1 MGVGDAVVGGGV
13 GVRDAAVLRGAGGL
27 CGARALPVVGV
38 VVLVVAVVRV
48 VGVVVG
54 GVAGLRGV
62 VVLGGAVGGVAV
74 RFGAGVVLRGVAG
87 RWGVAAGGAGLL
99 CGLGLV
105 AVVLLGVVGVV
116 RVVVLGGAA
125 GGAASLC
132 GSGLVGVVLFGVVV
146 VTPVVGAVLAPVVGG
161 EAVPVVGA
169 AVVRGRR
176 GSRRLGGPLRPGPLP
191 PRRRT
196 LSSPAVARSVVRTP
210 SRMLLAPFS
219 PARLNTGR

>member
-13 GVRDAAVLRGAGGL
+13 GVRHAAVLRGAGGL
-27 CGARALPVVGV
+27 CGARALPGVGV

-62 VVLGGAVGGVAV
+62 VVLGGA
-74 RFGAGVVLRGVAG
+74 
-87 RWGVAAGGAGLL
+87 GLL
-99 CGLGLV
+99 CGSGLV
-105 AVVLLGVVGVV
+105 AVVLRGVVGVV

-125 GGAASLC
+125 GGAALLC

-146 VTPVVGAVLAPVVGG
+146 VTPVAGAVLAPVVGAVLAPVVGG

>member
-27 CGARALPVVGV
+27 CGARALPGVGV

-62 VVLGGAVGGVAV
+62 VVLGGA
-74 RFGAGVVLRGVAG
+74 
-87 RWGVAAGGAGLL
+87 GLL
-99 CGLGLV
+99 CGSGLV

-125 GGAASLC
+125 GGAALLC
-132 GSGLVGVVLFGVVV
+132 GSGLVRVVLFGVVV
-146 VTPVVGAVLAPVVGG
+146 VTPVAGAVLAPVVGAVLAPVVGG
-161 EAVPVVGA
+161 EAVPVMG

>member
-27 CGARALPVVGV
+27 SGARALPVAVLVVDV
-38 VVLVVAVVRV
+38 VVLVGGV
-48 VGVVVG
+48 VGVVG
-54 GVAGLRGV
+54 GVASLCGLGLVAVVLLGVAVLLGV
-62 VVLGGAVGGVAV
+62 VV
-74 RFGAGVVLRGVAG
+74 
-87 RWGVAAGGAGLL
+87 GGAGLL

-105 AVVLLGVVGVV
+105 AVVLLGVVGVA
-116 RVVVLGGAA
+116 RAVVLGGAA
-125 GGAASLC
+125 GGAALLC

-146 VTPVVGAVLAPVVGG
+146 VAPVVGAVLAPVVGG
-161 EAVPVVGA
+161 EVVPVVGA

>member
-1 MGVGDAVVGGGV
+1 M
-13 GVRDAAVLRGAGGL
+13 
-27 CGARALPVVGV
+27 
-38 VVLVVAVVRV
+38 AVVRV

-62 VVLGGAVGGVAV
+62 VVLGGAVGG
-74 RFGAGVVLRGVAG
+74 
-87 RWGVAAGGAGLL
+87 AGLL

-105 AVVLLGVVGVV
+105 AVVLLGVVGVA
-116 RVVVLGGAA
+116 RVVVLGVAV
-125 GGAASLC
+125 GGAGLLC

-146 VTPVVGAVLAPVVGG
+146 VMPVAGAVLAPVVGAVLAPVVGG
-161 EAVPVVGA
+161 EAVPVVG

>member
-1 MGVGDAVVGGGV
+1 MRGRCRWRSWWVVWWWMWWCWWWVWSGWVVWLGV
-13 GVRDAAVLRGAGGL
+13 
-27 CGARALPVVGV
+27 ARA
-38 VVLVVAVVRV
+38 
-48 VGVVVG
+48 
-54 GVAGLRGV
+54 
-62 VVLGGAVGGVAV
+62 VVLGGAVGGAV
-74 RFGAGVVLRGVAG
+74 L
-87 RWGVAAGGAGLL
+87 
-99 CGLGLV
+99 
-105 AVVLLGVVGVV
+105 
-116 RVVVLGGAA
+116 
-125 GGAASLC
+125 LC

-161 EAVPVVGA
+161 EVVPVVGA